1 LSVKRFLKTPR
12 NIAIVSST
20 GAGIILYLYLF
31 FISPSESHVLSDMV
45 FVALTIGLVFVM
57 NHFLLKFYLQDRI
70 KLVYRNILEDKIDTE
85 TDKSLKHLDL
95 KTDVIADVNNEVT
108 NWVSKKN
115 KEIKILKEMET
126 FRKDFIG
133 NVSHEL
139 KTPIFNIQGYI
150 VTLLDGGLE
159 DESINRKFLERA
171 QFSVERMITL
181 VEDLDLITRLESS
194 QIELKREDFDL
205 VELVRLIFTSLEIK
219 AKDANNLLVLKDPDR
234 PIFVNAD
241 QSRIRQVLVNLII
254 NSLKYGS
261 EQEAVTEV
269 RFFHMDNKVLVEVA
283 DNGIG
288 IPKEHLPRLFER
300 FYRTD
305 KSRSRDKG
313 GSGLG
318 LSIVK
323 HIIEAHHENINV
335 RSTEGVGSTFS
346 FTLRKS
352 DKISRL

>member
-1 LSVKRFLKTPR
+1 VSLKKLLKTPR

-20 GAGIILYLYLF
+20 GAGIISYLYLF
-31 FISPSESHVLSDMV
+31 FVSNSDSQALSDTLFIV
-45 FVALTIGLVFVM
+45 ITIGLIFLL
-57 NHFLLKFYLQDRI
+57 NSYLLKFYLQDRI
-70 KLVYRNILEDKIDTE
+70 KLVYRNILEDKIDIE
-85 TDKSLKHLDL
+85 TDKSLKHIDL
-95 KTDVIADVNNEVT
+95 KKDVIGEVNSEVT

-115 KEIKILKEMET
+115 KEIKVLKEMET

-139 KTPIFNIQGYI
+139 KTPIFNIQGYV

-159 DESINRKFLERA
+159 DQGINRKFLERA

-181 VEDLDLITRLESS
+181 VDDLDLITRLESS
-194 QIELKREDFDL
+194 QIELKRVDFDL
-205 VELVRLIFTSLEIK
+205 VELVRLVFTSLEIK
-219 AKDANNLLVLKDPDR
+219 AKDANNRLVTRDPDK

-261 EQEAVTEV
+261 EQKAVTEV

-352 DKISRL
+352 EKLSRL

>member
-1 LSVKRFLKTPR
+1 MSLKKFLETPR
-12 NIAIVSST
+12 NIAIVSSSGT
-20 GAGIILYLYLF
+20 GIILFLHLF
-31 FISPSESHVLSDMV
+31 FVSNSDRQVLADTLFIV
-45 FVALTIGLVFVM
+45 ITIGLVFLL
-57 NHFLLKFYLQDRI
+57 NSYLLKFYLQDRI
-70 KLVYRNILEDKIDTE
+70 KLVYRNILEDKIDIE
-85 TDKSLKHLDL
+85 TDKSLKHIDL
-95 KTDVIADVNNEVT
+95 KKDVIGEVNSEVT

-115 KEIKILKEMET
+115 KEIKVLKEMET

-139 KTPIFNIQGYI
+139 KTPIFNIQGYV

-159 DESINRKFLERA
+159 DQSINRRFLERA

-194 QIELKREDFDL
+194 QIQLKRVDFDL
-205 VELVRLIFTSLEIK
+205 VELVRLVFTSLEIK
-219 AKDANNLLVLKDPDR
+219 AKDANNRLVLRDPDK

-352 DKISRL
+352 EKLSRL

>member
-1 LSVKRFLKTPR
+1 MSLKRFLKTPK
-12 NIAIVSST
+12 NIAFISAV
-20 GAGIILYLYLF
+20 GAGILLYLYLF
-31 FISPSESHVLSDMV
+31 FANPAKTYHLADVVYIL
-45 FVALTIGLVFVM
+45 LTIVGVY
-57 NHFLLKFYLQDRI
+57 LLNFYLFKSYLQDRI
-70 KLVYRNILEDKIDTE
+70 KLVYRNILADKIDSE
-85 TDKSLKHLDL
+85 TDKKLKHIDL
-95 KTDVIADVNNEVT
+95 KKDVIADVDSEVID
-108 NWVSKKN
+108 WVGKKN
-115 KEIKILKEMET
+115 KEIRVLKEMET

-159 DESINRKFLERA
+159 DQNINRKFLERA

-194 QIELKREDFDL
+194 QVQLNREEFDVVAL
-205 VELVRLIFTSLEIK
+205 VKSIFTALEVK
-219 AKDANNLLVLKDPDR
+219 SSEANNELVLKEPER
-234 PIFVNAD
+234 EIMVNAD
-241 QSRIRQVLVNLII
+241 KSRIRQVLVNLIV
-254 NSLKYGS
+254 NSIKYSADEG
-261 EQEAVTEV
+261 ATTEV
-269 RFFHMDNKVLVEVA
+269 RFFKMDNKILVEVA

-288 IPKEHLPRLFER
+288 ISKEHLPRLFER

-346 FTLRKS
+346 FTLRMA
-352 DKISRL
+352 